1 MKSDVAPPKTCVN
14 DLHVRT
20 EKYFFSTGSRSL
32 KNSAVS
38 QFLLLPL
45 VKWVKRAPNKP
56 TNQTTKQPT
65 KQPTNQPNNQTTNL
79 FFRSG
84 LHISWEHRR
93 LSGQKV
99 GQCCVAQCRVWRSSS
114 APQWEMSS
122 RSRDSSLSGQIIATS
137 HDLTPKDS

>member
-65 KQPTNQPNNQTTNL
+65 KQPTNQPTNQTTKQRTC
-79 FFRSG
+79 FFVQGSIYLGSTEDFRVKKLASAVWHSAG
-84 LHISWEHRR
+84 CGDHRQR
-93 LSGQKV
+93 LNGRCPVEV
-99 GQCCVAQCRVWRSSS
+99 GIPVYLVK
-114 APQWEMSS
+114 
-122 RSRDSSLSGQIIATS
+122 L
-137 HDLTPKDS
+137 